1 MEKVFF
7 IKDYKRKKIIEKY
20 ILEEENYINDTYL
33 NDKEIKLINSIISEM
48 SCVMTKRS
56 NYLELMQNCKKNKI
70 NITYKDAKN
79 ILNFKKINNNLNKKS
94 YHAFLK
100 LKNS

>member
-1 MEKVFF
+1 MEKIFF
-7 IKDYKRKKIIEKY
+7 IKDYKRKKIIENY
-20 ILEEENYINDTYL
+20 ILEEEIYINDTYL
-33 NDKEIKLINSIISEM
+33 NDKEIKLINNILSEM

-79 ILNFKKINNNLNKKS
+79 ILKFKKINNNLNKKS
-94 YHAFLK
+94 YHAFLR